1 MVMAI
6 VGHLG
11 AGKSYTL
18 TELGLR
24 YMSDGYKVYSLTN
37 DIVYA
42 EHITIDDVP
51 NLISSAADAA
61 QDSVLLMDEAGLLL
75 FSRSWANP
83 QVSPLIQFVITSR
96 KRGFHIIYTAQ
107 YKAMVDKVLREV
119 TTDVIYCMK
128 LPFGFFL
135 RYYVNSLDLEIGR
148 YNPAIFELYDTTSGY
163 RGSLT
168 TFSSRVDYALERLCR
183 RLTARSLSTGKL
195 VKARIV
201 GGGLGD

>member
-18 TELGLR
+18 AELGLR
-24 YMSDGYKVYSLTN
+24 YMSEGYKVYSLTP

-42 EHITIDDVP
+42 DVVKIDDVP
-51 NLISSAADAA
+51 NLISSAADGV

-107 YKAMVDKVLREV
+107 YKTMVDKVLREV
-119 TTDVIYCMK
+119 TTDVIYCMR

-135 RYYVNSLDLEIGR
+135 RYYVNSLDLEIAR
-148 YNPAIFELYDTTSGY
+148 YNPAIFGLYDTTSGY
-163 RGSLT
+163 RKGLD
-168 TFSSRVDYALERLCR
+168 TFAGRVDYALQRLCR
-183 RLTARSLSTGKL
+183 RLTARSLSGGRL
-195 VKARIV
+195 IRARIV
-201 GGGLGD
+201 GGVND